1 MSRYIKDATTTQIK
15 NKSAT
20 HGSNF
25 YSGSSFG
32 GYGFGF
38 WTENHKRPKA
48 IYMVGANGQR
58 IGIDPN
64 SEKVLVVISTDES
77 SVKDVYNFFAQW

>member
-1 MSRYIKDATTTQIK
+1 
-15 NKSAT
+15 
-20 HGSNF
+20 
-25 YSGSSFG
+25 
-32 GYGFGF
+32 
-38 WTENHKRPKA
+38 
-48 IYMVGANGQR
+48 MVGANGQR